1 MSVGFILTI
10 LAVAFLGSFM
20 SGMLGIVGAI
30 VNYPLLLFVS
40 QLLGFEGFTVH
51 EVLVI
56 VAIQVF
62 FSIFMVVI
70 SYCMGC
76 LVNEKLMLSMGVF
89 TLIGG
94 FIGGTS
100 SGNMSND
107 TINLVYGILALLAV
121 ILMLIPR
128 PEREM
133 GITGADLEY
142 SKILASLLSLIIGVG
157 AGIVGAG

>member
-1 MSVGFILTI
+1 KGGF
-10 LAVAFLGSFM
+10 
-20 SGMLGIVGAI
+20 
-30 VNYPLLLFVS
+30 VN
-40 QLLGFEGFTVH
+40 Q
-51 EVLVI
+51 
-56 VAIQVF
+56 
-62 FSIFMVVI
+62 
-70 SYCMGC
+70 
-76 LVNEKLMLSMGVF
+76 KLMLSMGVF

-142 SKILASLLSLIIGVG
+142 SKILASLISLIIGVG
-157 AGIVGAG
+157 AGIGGARRTCLLGPVMITILKIPPRISIAPSRGIPSLSSIGTTTGKVLTGDILWAPAIIVSI